1 MNEIAKQHN
10 DLIDLPLKRFNAS
23 EIDILNAICYKCQNS
38 GTREITLEFDQIR
51 QLSHYQAK
59 DNKQFLKAIEETNKK
74 LLQLNFKL
82 GDERKWV
89 QFALFPTFKVDADK
103 QTLTVEVHK
112 KFAYLLNDFTG
123 NYTTLEL
130 QQSASLK
137 SSYAKAMYKKLRQFR
152 STGKWITTLEDF
164 KEYFDVPKS
173 YKPGH
178 IVTKIIAPSLEELKE
193 YFKGLSYQP
202 YYQKGKGTAGRP
214 SVAGYEFTF
223 QAETPQKQP
232 KKLTQEKIAE
242 LTEWEKTDRYCPRC
256 RRPIFT
262 KQMENENGTYWLFGH
277 TDYKTGDCSFKTYD
291 YSELLQEYE
300 LHKEEEKPLSKEN
313 EENKKKLSSLMS
325 KFFK

>member
-74 LLQLNFKL
+74 LLQLNFKI
-82 GDERKWV
+82 GDDKEWV
-89 QFALFPTFKVDADK
+89 QFVLFPTFRVSEKN
-103 QTLTVEVHK
+103 QTVTIEVHK

-164 KEYFDVPKS
+164 KEYFDIPQ
-173 YKPGH
+173 
-178 IVTKIIAPSLEELKE
+178 
-193 YFKGLSYQP
+193 SYQQSDIDKRVIKP
-202 YYQKGKGTAGRP
+202 AIAEVLPFFEGLKYIKKYKKSPSGKGRP
-214 SVAGYEFTF
+214 RVIGYEFTF
-223 QAETPQKQP
+223 QAETPQEQQ
-232 KKLTQEKIAE
+232 KKLTQENIAE
-242 LTEWEKTDRYCPRC
+242 LTDWEKTDRYCPRC

-262 KQMENENGTYWLFGH
+262 KQMENENGTYWFFGH